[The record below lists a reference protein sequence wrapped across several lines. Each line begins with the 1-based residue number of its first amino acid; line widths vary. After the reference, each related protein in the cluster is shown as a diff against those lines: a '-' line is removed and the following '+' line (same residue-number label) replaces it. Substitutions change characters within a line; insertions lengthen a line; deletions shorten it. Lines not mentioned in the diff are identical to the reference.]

1 MILGRA
7 ACFVSPSDS
16 VAVIAAHA
24 RTAIP
29 YFHAGIK
36 GLSRSAHNTMLFSLL
51 SSPLSSY
58 LSLSLPTKRASFV
71 LPNVLFSIMTVRSMP
86 TGAALDRVAAKLGVK
101 MFEVPTGKFVG
112 PTE

>member
-24 RTAIP
+24 HTAIP

-36 GLSRSAHNTMLFSLL
+36 GLSRSAHNTMPSF
-51 SSPLSSY
+51 PF
-58 LSLSLPTKRASFV
+58 LSLSFSAHR
-71 LPNVLFSIMTVRSMP
+71 LFSIMT
-86 TGAALDRVAAKLGVK
+86 TGACQQAPLSIALLRSSA
-101 MFEVPTGKFVG
+101 
-112 PTE
+112 